1 MKNRFCILLTASIEP
16 LNTIGLKRNSVFE
29 REDDYFNALVFYLQL
44 GIPIVFCENSM
55 YHSDKIAN
63 LVANNSDKL
72 EYLNFKSINSYY
84 GKSHG
89 EKEIFDYA
97 HQYSEFIKTSDYVV
111 KVTGRLIVVNFL
123 YIMNNLFANFS
134 EFSISSNL
142 SRNLSYSDSRFFV
155 YKKEFYHEYLE
166 PILNSKLN
174 DWERVYFEVCLAK
187 SIHQRLVDQSD
198 FVLLPCYP
206 KFIGKSGATN
216 KNYKKKYFDYLKYKF
231 FFNLKKYFFEHPV

>member
-29 REDDYFNALVFYLQL
+29 REDDYFNALVFYLKL

-55 YHSDKIAN
+55 YHSNKILN
-63 LVANNSDKL
+63 LVSKNSDKL

-111 KVTGRLIVVNFL
+111 KVTGRLIVVNIL
-123 YIMNNLFANFS
+123 YIINKLFANYVRYKS
-134 EFSISSNL
+134 REFEFLNALIEIQNQPKANAHGSIGF
-142 SRNLSYSDSRFFV
+142 DV
-155 YKKEFYHEYLE
+155 
-166 PILNSKLN
+166 
-174 DWERVYFEVCLAK
+174 
-187 SIHQRLVDQSD
+187 
-198 FVLLPCYP
+198 PC
-206 KFIGKSGATN
+206 N
-216 KNYKKKYFDYLKYKF
+216 N
-231 FFNLKKYFFEHPV
+231 